1 MSKKHRTVIGIL
13 CIVCAVALGALY
25 WFAVANASEPVVR
38 AREEIPAGTKITVSM
53 LETVRMG
60 RRNLPGNITGN
71 AKQIVGAYANTDI
84 QAQDIITG
92 AKLLGHQPAAALKDG
107 RMLYSLTMKNLADSL
122 SGQLVNGDIV
132 RVVVP
137 TQANTGNNAVAA
149 STGTDLTALQYV
161 EVAAVTASNGQSAK
175 SGASGTS
182 SGSNQPATVTLVVSQ
197 KQLDV
202 LASLGQQEIQLALVS
217 HGNAKEA
224 ETLLSQQDA
233 LLTTGGN

>member
-13 CIVCAVALGALY
+13 CIVCAVAFGALY
-25 WFAVANASEPVVR
+25 WIVVANASEPVVR
-38 AREEIPAGTKITVSM
+38 AREEIPAGTKITADM

-92 AKLLGHQPAAALKDG
+92 GKLLGHQPAAALKDG

-137 TQANTGNNAVAA
+137 AQANTGNNAVAA
-149 STGTDLTALQYV
+149 SGTDLTALQYV

-182 SGSNQPATVTLVVSQ
+182 SGSNQPATVTLVVNQ